1 MTLLRDVIDIPTS
14 VGDGDFVV
22 RAAEGADLRRYV
34 VTDQLRENFAEALRR
49 IGHAVTTGRSQA
61 MFLHGSF
68 GSGKSHFMAVLRE
81 ILQHNPA
88 AREVRGLAEPVLAA
102 DTWLRDRKLLTLTF
116 HMLDARSVEQAV
128 LEGYLNQITKLHPE
142 APVPAVH
149 RSDALLDDAA
159 RLRERMGDDAFFA
172 ALHDGGGAPAAGG
185 GGLAALVT
193 RAAGWTP
200 QSYAAAAAAPPGTA
214 ERDRLVSALTSTF
227 FTGAVRSGEYLDL
240 DTGLA
245 VITRHA
251 KSLGYDALVL
261 FLDELILWLST
272 KISDH
277 TFVNTEGAKLNKLV
291 ESADAT
297 RPLPLISFV
306 ARQRNLEDF
315 LGPQVGGTEREALA
329 HVMRSVQGR
338 FGEIALADTNLPEI
352 TEKRLLKPIDDAAR
366 AVLDNAFAA
375 VRGNR
380 EVWDALLL
388 GAQYGDAG
396 IGSDAA
402 AFRKLYPFSPALVA
416 TLVALSQ
423 ALQRE
428 RTALKVMTELLVD
441 RRDTLQVNDLIGVA
455 ALFDPLVLH
464 GELPDRPKLKQLF
477 QSARSLYTQKLR
489 PILLNL
495 NGIGEEQAA
504 GHQQFQLDDKL
515 IKTVLL
521 GALVPEVPALHNLTA
536 AKLHALNFGS
546 ITSPIPGYERQ
557 IVLNRLNRVSDGAG
571 ELHLTKTPDPVVT
584 LKLHTVDYDK
594 LLDLVPEDEATTTGV
609 RQQLIRELVTAE
621 MGIAGAEGQLGEL
634 LHSRDWR
641 GRRHTVQV
649 KFGNVRDP
657 DTMPVSALIATG
669 EAWRVIIDYPFDP
682 QGYERSADRARIER
696 LERGSRTVFWLPF
709 FLTDEMMGKVAQLA
723 KINYLLGSGTG
734 DRLNSLAADWPLVDR
749 QQGKVYLQQRQTQLR
764 GTLLSALMQAYGA
777 GTSHGADVQ
786 DDSIG
791 VFHTLTDGLH
801 VGDPRGGTL
810 AEAFKNLTGELLAWS
825 YPGRPAMPDDEKPV
839 TRSEMTKILEYARQA
854 AADSARGV
862 SVLNPVDQRTLRRV
876 CNNLRLGELID
887 GRYVLT
893 TSTCRWSQHLLQAA
907 ANEGYTDH
915 FPVHVL
921 RRLIDEPA
929 AFGFDR
935 ELQNLI
941 IVVFGLEQQLAWY
954 QHGGKLD
961 VTTLAAVRDD
971 LELRHPPMPDE
982 QAWADAVR
990 RGSAIFGGVLPVWR
1004 TPANL
1009 GNLAGTL
1016 RSAAGA
1022 RKKAAG
1028 DLVDALT
1035 SHADVLGLDLS
1046 AAAGRLATARRAARF
1061 VTELAAERDDVVL
1074 VETAARAN
1082 LGDVDDQAVGEV
1094 LGQAGKI
1101 SAALAQAHQ
1110 WPLLQA
1116 IVARSAHDER
1126 AQVIIGQLREVARR
1140 EQHGQD
1146 LVDAFQTAVAASAA
1160 LLAADEQ
1167 SRPTDRTEVTRASG
1181 GTTPGTTDLLP
1192 TQQRPQDA
1200 DPTRVRTGDHSGAE
1214 PNGGGTG
1221 TLPGGAGAGL
1231 VSGGSGSGVMAGG
1244 GGSIPVTQQR
1254 REVTDA
1260 ATWEKVAAEI
1270 EAEVAAGRPITVT
1283 WEIR

>member
-1 MTLLRDVIDIPTS
+1 MTLLRDVIEIPTS

-34 VTDQLRENFAEALRR
+34 VTEQLRENFAEALRR

-81 ILQHNPA
+81 ILQHNPD
-88 AREVRGLAEPVLAA
+88 ARQIRGLAEPVLAA
-102 DTWLRDRKLLTLTF
+102 DPWLRDRRLLTLTF

-128 LEGYLNQITKLHPE
+128 LEGYLNQITALHPE

-159 RLRERMGDDAFFA
+159 RLRGRMGDEAFFA
-172 ALHDGGGAPAAGG
+172 ALHDGGGTPVASGA
-185 GGLAALVT
+185 GLAAHVT
-193 RAAGWTP
+193 RAAGWTAER
-200 QSYAAAAAAPPGTA
+200 YADAAAAAPGT
-214 ERDRLVSALTSTF
+214 EQRDLLVSALTSTF

-251 KSLGYDALVL
+251 KALGYDALVL

-272 KISDH
+272 KLSDH
-277 TFVNTEGAKLNKLV
+277 VFVNTEGAKLNKLV

-306 ARQRNLEDF
+306 ARQRNLEEF

-352 TEKRLLKPIDDAAR
+352 TEKRLLKPLTDEGR
-366 AVLDNAFAA
+366 AVIDNAFAA

-380 EVWDALLL
+380 EVWDTLLL

-428 RTALKVMTELLVD
+428 RTALKVMTELLVA
-441 RRDTLQVNDLIGVA
+441 RRDTLKVNDLIGVA

-495 NGIGEEQAA
+495 NDITEEQAA

-557 IVLNRLNRVSDGAG
+557 IVLNRLNRVADSAG
-571 ELHLTKTPDPVVT
+571 ELHLSKTPDPVVS
-584 LKLHTVDYDK
+584 LKLHAVDYDK
-594 LLDLVPEDEATTTGV
+594 LLDLVPDEETTTTGV
-609 RQQLIRELVTAE
+609 RQQLIREMVTAE
-621 MGIAGAEGQLGEL
+621 MGITGADGQLGEL
-634 LHSRDWR
+634 LHPRDWR

-669 EAWRVIIDYPFDP
+669 EAWRVVIDYPFDL
-682 QGYERSADRARIER
+682 QGYERTADRARIES

-709 FLTDEMMGKVAQLA
+709 FLTDEMMAKVGQLA
-723 KINYLLGSGTG
+723 KINYLLGNGTG
-734 DRLNSLAADWPLVDR
+734 DRLNSLAADWSLVDR
-749 QQGKVYLQQRQTQLR
+749 QQGRVYLQQRQSQLR
-764 GTLLSALMQAYGA
+764 STLLGALMQAYGSA
-777 GTSHGADVQ
+777 TSRGSDVR
-786 DDSIG
+786 DDSVG
-791 VFHTLTDGLH
+791 VFHTLAEGLH
-801 VGDPRGGTL
+801 LGDPRGGTL
-810 AEAFKNLTGELLAWS
+810 AEAFHHLTGELLAWS

-839 TRSEMTKILEYARQA
+839 TRAELAKILEYATRA
-854 AADSARGV
+854 AADPARGV
-862 SVLNPVDQRTLRRV
+862 SVANPADQRILRRV
-876 CNNLRLGELID
+876 CNHLGLGELVD

-893 TSTCRWSQHLLQAA
+893 TSTCRWSRHLLQAA
-907 ANEGYTDH
+907 ANEGYTEH
-915 FPVHVL
+915 FPVELL
-921 RRLIDEPA
+921 RRLIDVPA
-929 AFGFDR
+929 PFGFDR

-941 IVVFGLEQQLAWY
+941 ILVFGLEQQLAWY
-954 QHGGKLD
+954 QHSGKVD
-961 VTTLAAVRDD
+961 VGSVLAVRDD

-982 QAWADAVR
+982 QAWSAAVH
-990 RGSAIFGGVLPVWR
+990 RGAKLFGKVLPGWR

-1009 GNLAGTL
+1009 GTLASTL
-1016 RSAAGA
+1016 RDAAMQ
-1022 RKKAAG
+1022 RREAAAA
-1028 DLVDALT
+1028 LVDALT
-1035 SHADVLGLDLS
+1035 AHAEVLGLDP
-1046 AAAGRLATARRAARF
+1046 AAPAGRLATARRAARF
-1061 VTELAAERDDVVL
+1061 VADIGGERDDVVL
-1074 VETAARAN
+1074 VEFVATVDF
-1082 LGDVDDQAVGEV
+1082 GDIDDEAVGEV
-1094 LGQAGKI
+1094 LSRAGEL
-1101 SAALAQAHQ
+1101 SRALAQDNQ
-1110 WPLLQA
+1110 WPLLTA
-1116 IVARSAHDER
+1116 VSARAAHDEQAR
-1126 AQVIIGQLREVARR
+1126 QVIDQLRGVVRH

-1146 LVDAFQTAVAASAA
+1146 LLDALQSAFRRSAV
-1160 LLAADEQ
+1160 LLA
-1167 SRPTDRTEVTRASG
+1167 SG
-1181 GTTPGTTDLLP
+1181 APAQPGAATTTAP
-1192 TQQRPQDA
+1192 QQRPSD
-1200 DPTRVRTGDHSGAE
+1200 
-1214 PNGGGTG
+1214 
-1221 TLPGGAGAGL
+1221 
-1231 VSGGSGSGVMAGG
+1231 GGSATVGGVVAAAGGSVAGG
-1244 GGSIPVTQQR
+1244 GSTVPGHR
-1254 REVTDA
+1254 RPGEDGPDVSGIASGPGVSPDGDGHQAGGIDAGVERRHEVLDV
-1260 ATWEKVAAEI
+1260 ATWKEIAAEI
-1270 EAEVAAGRPITVT
+1270 EAQVTAGRRVTVT
-1283 WEIR
+1283 WEAR

>member
-1 MTLLRDVIDIPTS
+1 RQI
-14 VGDGDFVV
+14 
-22 RAAEGADLRRYV
+22 
-34 VTDQLRENFAEALRR
+34 
-49 IGHAVTTGRSQA
+49 
-61 MFLHGSF
+61 
-68 GSGKSHFMAVLRE
+68 
-81 ILQHNPA
+81 
-88 AREVRGLAEPVLAA
+88 RGLAEPVLAA
-102 DTWLRDRKLLTLTF
+102 DPWLRDRKLLTLTF

-128 LEGYLNQITKLHPE
+128 LEGYLNQITALHPE

-159 RLRERMGDDAFFA
+159 RLRERMGDEAFFA
-172 ALHDGGGAPAAGG
+172 ALHDGGGAPVTSGA
-185 GGLAALVT
+185 GLAAHVT
-193 RAAGWTP
+193 RAAGWTAER
-200 QSYAAAAAAPPGTA
+200 YAAAAAAAPGT
-214 ERDRLVSALTSTF
+214 EQRDLLVSALTSTF

-251 KSLGYDALVL
+251 KALGYDALVL

-272 KISDH
+272 KLSDH
-277 TFVNTEGAKLNKLV
+277 VFVNTEGAKLNKLV

-338 FGEIALADTNLPEI
+338 FGEVALADTNLPEI
-352 TEKRLLKPIDDAAR
+352 TEKRLLKPLTDEGK
-366 AVLDNAFAA
+366 AVIDNAFAA
-375 VRGNR
+375 VKGNR
-380 EVWDALLL
+380 EVWDTLLL

-428 RTALKVMTELLVD
+428 RTALKVMTELLVA
-441 RRDTLQVNDLIGVA
+441 RRDTLKVNDLIGVA

-489 PILLNL
+489 PILLGL
-495 NGIGEEQAA
+495 NNIAEEQAA

-557 IVLNRLNRVSDGAG
+557 IVLNRLNRVADSAG
-571 ELHLTKTPDPVVT
+571 ELHLTKTPDPVVS
-584 LKLHTVDYDK
+584 LKLHAVDYDK
-594 LLDLVPEDEATTTGV
+594 LLDLVPDEETTTTGV
-609 RQQLIRELVTAE
+609 RQQLIREMVTAE
-621 MGIAGAEGQLGEL
+621 MGITGVDGQLGEL
-634 LHSRDWR
+634 LHPRDWR

-657 DTMPVSALIATG
+657 DTMPVSALVASG
-669 EAWRVIIDYPFDP
+669 EAWRVVVDYPFDL
-682 QGYERSADRARIER
+682 QGYERAADRARIES

-709 FLTDEMMGKVAQLA
+709 FLTDEVMAKVGQLA
-723 KINYLLGSGTG
+723 KINYLLGNGTG
-734 DRLNSLAADWPLVDR
+734 DRLNSLAADWSLADR
-749 QQGKVYLQQRQTQLR
+749 QQGRVYLQQRQSQLR
-764 GTLLSALMQAYGA
+764 STLLGALMQAYGSA
-777 GTSHGADVQ
+777 TSRGSDVQ
-786 DDSIG
+786 DDSVG
-791 VFHTLTDGLH
+791 VFHTLDDGLRL
-801 VGDPRGGTL
+801 GDPRGGTL
-810 AEAFKNLTGELLAWS
+810 AEAFHHLTGELLAWS

-839 TRSEMTKILEYARQA
+839 TRGELNKILEYAKQA
-854 AADSARGV
+854 AADPTRGV
-862 SVLNPVDQRTLRRV
+862 TVPNPADQRILRRV
-876 CNNLRLGELID
+876 CNNLRLGEIVD

-907 ANEGYTDH
+907 ASEDYTNH

-941 IVVFGLEQQLAWY
+941 ITVFGLEQQLAWY
-954 QHGGKLD
+954 QHGGKVD
-961 VTTLAAVRDD
+961 VTQLAAVRDE

-990 RGSAIFGGVLPVWR
+990 RGATIFGGVLPVWR

-1009 GNLAGTL
+1009 GELAGTL
-1016 RSAAGA
+1016 RSSAAA
-1022 RKKAAG
+1022 RRKAASE
-1028 DLVDALT
+1028 LVDALAA
-1035 SHADVLGLDLS
+1035 HADVLGLD
-1046 AAAGRLATARRAARF
+1046 AAAATGRLAAARRAARF
-1061 VTELAAERDDVVL
+1061 VAEVATERDDVVL
-1074 VETAARAN
+1074 VETVARAD
-1082 LGDVDDQAVGEV
+1082 LGDIDDKAVGEV
-1094 LGQAGKI
+1094 LAHAGEMGR
-1101 SAALAQAHQ
+1101 SLAQAHQ

-1116 IVARSAHDER
+1116 IAARAAHDER
-1126 AQVIIGQLREVARR
+1126 ARRIIERLRDIARR

-1146 LVDAFQTAVAASAA
+1146 LIDALRTAVEASAA
-1160 LLAADEQ
+1160 LLAAEQ
-1167 SRPTDRTEVTRASG
+1167 PKPEPTERGTPVVTPPSPERLVTDHHVVPAVRTPADDDPATVASG
-1181 GTTPGTTDLLP
+1181 DG
-1192 TQQRPQDA
+1192 A
-1200 DPTRVRTGDHSGAE
+1200 DPRSGE
-1214 PNGGGTG
+1214 GPVTPLDGGGVAT
-1221 TLPGGAGAGL
+1221 
-1231 VSGGSGSGVMAGG
+1231 
-1244 GGSIPVTQQR
+1244 R
-1254 REVTDA
+1254 HHEVVDA
-1260 ATWEKVAAEI
+1260 TTWQKVAAEI
-1270 EAEVAAGRPITVT
+1270 GAAVAAGRHVTVT
-1283 WEIR
+1283 WELR